1 MLHQIAAPF
10 RLTPSGETARL
21 YAADLARLLSLS
33 PPDSLSVSDEP
44 RWVVDPPRE
53 TLFVAD
59 QLESVCRRA
68 HVLLPFDERSVFGR
82 GKGGI
87 LLPFSDGSSGPD
99 AFPLALHLAKQLGV
113 PLIAYHTTW
122 PEDGETS
129 AQAEDHMCE
138 GARCVQSDI
147 ARAVAADGGAVELR
161 FVIELAEE
169 VVAGIVRAALVNHA
183 SMIVMA
189 RGGKTLVG
197 CYVDR
202 TLQQSPVPALAVADP
217 LEGGSDD

>member
-1 MLHQIAAPF
+1 MLNQIAVPF
-10 RLTPSGETARL
+10 RLTPSGETARS
-21 YAADLARLLSLS
+21 YAADLAHLLKL
-33 PPDSLSVSDEP
+33 PPPANLIFSEEP
-44 RWVVDPPRE
+44 RWMLNPPHD
-53 TLFVAD
+53 TLFVAHELD
-59 QLESVCRRA
+59 AVSRRA
-68 HVLLPFDERSVFGR
+68 HVLLPFDERTVFGR

-99 AFPLALHLAKQLGV
+99 AFPLAFHLAKQLGV

-122 PEDGETS
+122 PKDGETS
-129 AQAEDHMCE
+129 THPQYHMCE
-138 GARCVQSDI
+138 GAQQVQLSL
-147 ARAVAADGGAVELR
+147 AAKTYDTGVELR

-197 CYVDR
+197 CYVER
-202 TLQQSPVPALAVADP
+202 TLQQSPVPVLAVADP
-217 LEGGSDD
+217 LEGGSDE

>member
-1 MLHQIAAPF
+1 MLNRIAAPF
-10 RLTPSGETARL
+10 RLTPPGETARS
-21 YAADLARLLSLS
+21 YAADLAQLLKLL
-33 PPDSLSVSDEP
+33 PPAILPPSDEP
-44 RWVVDPPRE
+44 RWALSPDRD

-59 QLESVCRRA
+59 QLEAVCRRA
-68 HVLLPFDERSVFGR
+68 HVLLPFDERTVFGR

-99 AFPLALHLAKQLGV
+99 AFPVALHLAKQLGV

-122 PEDGETS
+122 PEDGES
-129 AQAEDHMCE
+129 SSRPEDHMCE
-138 GARCVQSDI
+138 GARLVQEDI
-147 ARAVAADGGAVELR
+147 AHAVEGTGVELQ
-161 FVIELAEE
+161 FAIELAEE
-169 VVAGIVRAALVNHA
+169 VVAGIVRAALIHRA

-197 CYVDR
+197 CYVER
-202 TLQQSPVPALAVADP
+202 TLQQSPVPVLAVADP